1 MRISDWSSDVCSSDL
16 DEQHA
21 DAGLAQRPGPVVVA
35 LAEGGGATGGRDEHV
50 VPAEQLGQGAGVV
63 EAVGVVDEHD
73 DRGGADGDLEVLEL
87 IGRDDLV
94 ELHEGGKR
102 RAGRGHAAETRAP
115 RPAYRA
121 DTGQSG
127 GAPAAG
133 RTADHDV

>member
-73 DRGGADGDLEVLEL
+73 DRGGADRSEE
-87 IGRDDLV
+87 
-94 ELHEGGKR
+94 R
-102 RAGRGHAAETRAP
+102 RVGQESVSTCR
-115 RPAYRA
+115 YRW
-121 DTGQSG
+121 S
-127 GAPAAG
+127 PYP
-133 RTADHDV
+133 